1 MPKIGTHILM
11 VNAFTKQANI
21 LDKNINSYPNESL
34 KYAKKN
40 TSFENFHSLIFINA
54 HLYV

>member
-21 LDKNINSYPNESL
+21 LDKNINSYPNISL
-34 KYAKKN
+34 KHAKKKYL
-40 TSFENFHSLIFINA
+40 F
-54 HLYV
+54 